1 LTFSVSIEERAL
13 RQTDCVSR
21 LRFLRG
27 VQMRRRGR
35 RDCAARAGRIGL
47 TALVLCFANQLGHSK
62 ASEPIV
68 PINVPVAIPMVAG
81 APLAEAIWL
90 VEETALRGLYSNGLI
105 VRREHETKATPR
117 SYHAY
122 QRQTLQRGNQSLSV
136 PAGIVFHT
144 TESRIVPLEQAR
156 TNTLLRSRQD
166 VLDHAHNSQCYNFVV
181 DRFGQVF
188 RVVPEDQ
195 TALHAGHSIWASGE
209 TVWIDLNESFLGV
222 SFEAETAKAFAPS
235 AAQIHSGRLLTEML
249 RSRFGIPGENC
260 VTHAQVS
267 VNPDNLRI
275 GYHTD
280 WGSSFPFLQLGL
292 PDNYA
297 LPVAAVAIFGF
308 LHDDTFLQA
317 VENRPWSGLLAA
329 DRGIA
334 RQATE
339 QGLTTHEFSIQ
350 LQQRY
355 KNLRRQR
362 HG

>member
-1 LTFSVSIEERAL
+1 LTFSISIEERAL

-27 VQMRRRGR
+27 AETRRRGR
-35 RDCAARAGRIGL
+35 RDFAARAGRIGL
-47 TALVLCFANQLGHSK
+47 TAMALCFANQLGRSK
-62 ASEPIV
+62 ASA
-68 PINVPVAIPMVAG
+68 PVQPAISREARATTG
-81 APLAEAIWL
+81 AATADEAVWL
-90 VEETALRGLYSNGLI
+90 VEESVSRGLYSNGLI
-105 VRREHETKATPR
+105 VRREHEVNAAPR
-117 SYHAY
+117 RYHAY
-122 QRQTLQRGNQSLSV
+122 ERQTLRRGEQALSV

-144 TESRIVPLEQAR
+144 TESQILPLEPGR
-156 TNTLLRSRQD
+156 TGALLRSRQD
-166 VLDHAHNSQCYNFVV
+166 VLDHAHNGKCYNFVI

-188 RVVPEDQ
+188 RLVPEEQ
-195 TALHAGHSIWASGE
+195 TALHAGHSVWASGD

-235 AAQIHSGRLLTEML
+235 AAQMHSGRLLTEML
-249 RSRFGIPGENC
+249 RARYKIPVENC

-267 VNPDNLRI
+267 VNPDNARI

-297 LPVAAVAIFGF
+297 LPVAAVTVFGF
-308 LHDDTFLQA
+308 LHDDAFRHA
-317 VENRPWSGLLAA
+317 VEDRLWSGLIAA
-329 DRGIA
+329 DRQVSRLA
-334 RQATE
+334 NE
-339 QGLTTHEFSIQ
+339 QGLTAHEFSIR

-355 KNLRRQR
+355 TTLRRQR

>member
-1 LTFSVSIEERAL
+1 MHL
-13 RQTDCVSR
+13 
-21 LRFLRG
+21 
-27 VQMRRRGR
+27 RRRGR

-47 TALVLCFANQLGHSK
+47 TALVLCFANQLGRSK
-62 ASEPIV
+62 ASEPVV
-68 PINVPVAIPMVAG
+68 PIKVPVAIPMVAG

>member
-1 LTFSVSIEERAL
+1 MHL
-13 RQTDCVSR
+13 
-21 LRFLRG
+21 
-27 VQMRRRGR
+27 RRRGR

-47 TALVLCFANQLGHSK
+47 TALVLCFANQLGRSK
-62 ASEPIV
+62 ASEPVV

>member
-1 LTFSVSIEERAL
+1 MQL
-13 RQTDCVSR
+13 
-21 LRFLRG
+21 
-27 VQMRRRGR
+27 RRRGR

-47 TALVLCFANQLGHSK
+47 TALVLCFANQLGRSK
-62 ASEPIV
+62 ASEPVV

-122 QRQTLQRGNQSLSV
+122 QRQTLQRGSQSLSV